1 MLVAW
6 TGHPSSVDALLAFD
20 EDTLLTGCQDGLIR
34 IIGVL
39 PNKMLGVVGEHGD
52 YPVERLALS
61 GAAACSHAHPAAL
74 PCFLDRP
81 SFASSCLLH
90 AHPCGNSR

>member
-1 MLVAW
+1 M
-6 TGHPSSVDALLAFD
+6 DALLAFD

-39 PNKMLGVVGEHGD
+39 PNQMLGVVGEHGD

-61 GAAACSHAHPAAL
+61 GVLAKSAWVLPACTAFLQHFPGL
-74 PCFLDRP
+74 LDRP
-81 SFASSCLLH
+81 SVASCLAFASEL
-90 AHPCGNSR
+90 